1 MYSTWPSVLAV
12 FFINIFLVKCFI
24 RDNSTGEMW
33 GYQNIREQ
41 AYMFWWLYTQ
51 PNDTTTTTTS
61 TTTTTATTATRPLL
75 MWLQGGPG
83 ASSTGFGNIAEI
95 GPLDEDLNTR

>member
-1 MYSTWPSVLAV
+1 MLAV
-12 FFINIFLVKCFI
+12 FFINIFLVKCLI

-51 PNDTTTTTTS
+51 PPNNATTTTT
-61 TTTTTATTATRPLL
+61 TRPLL